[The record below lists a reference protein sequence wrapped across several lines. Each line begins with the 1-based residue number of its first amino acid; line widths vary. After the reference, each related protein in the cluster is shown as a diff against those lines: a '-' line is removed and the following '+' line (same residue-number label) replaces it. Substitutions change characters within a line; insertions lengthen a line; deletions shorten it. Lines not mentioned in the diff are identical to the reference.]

1 MEQTNTTARRANL
14 LRDLN
19 LYRADLT
26 AAEAEY
32 QRCERLVTALDSI
45 ETAYM
50 GLKDE
55 HVVDAKRAKDRA
67 WDYAAALGAMVE
79 TLKSRLDALRW

>member
-67 WDYAAALGAMVE
+67 WTFAAALGAQVAAIE
-79 TLKSRLDALRW
+79 EALNGLL

>member
-14 LRDLN
+14 LRDLS

-32 QRCERLVTALDSI
+32 QRCERLVTALESPDM
-45 ETAYM
+45 AYR
-50 GLKDE
+50 GLGDE
-55 HVVDAKRAKDRA
+55 HLADAKRMKDRA
-67 WDYAAALGAMVE
+67 WTFAEALGVMVAAIE
-79 TLKSRLDALRW
+79 EALNELL